1 MGLQNLNNGLGQYL
15 KTNPPNSLQFLQKYS
30 LTSGEEEEDYI
41 DHDVI
46 TSAAFLNHDVI
57 KSADEYDVI
66 SSGRL
71 KVIEKKLLFQ
81 IVRGLIKTA
90 S

>member
-1 MGLQNLNNGLGQYL
+1 M
-15 KTNPPNSLQFLQKYS
+15 QKYS

-46 TSAAFLNHDVI
+46 TSADFLNRDVITSADFLNRDVI
-57 KSADEYDVI
+57 KSADDYDII

-71 KVIEKKLLFQ
+71 KVNKCEATL
-81 IVRGLIKTA
+81 
-90 S
+90 